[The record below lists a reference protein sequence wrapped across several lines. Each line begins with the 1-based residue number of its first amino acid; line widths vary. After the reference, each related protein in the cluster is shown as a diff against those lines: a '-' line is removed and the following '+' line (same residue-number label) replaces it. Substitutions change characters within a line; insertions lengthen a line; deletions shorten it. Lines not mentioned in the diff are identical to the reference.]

1 MPAIQPVRLKT
12 QSARLAEQ
20 FSDPRAF
27 SRHFT
32 LLLEEY
38 ADHTHRPGQA
48 GEPSPLL
55 PSFNTPPPVLRQV
68 WLAILPLISFHPQAA
83 LNLCDALWSYPA
95 LEHRLLAADILGQMP
110 VEHQAEV
117 INRVQ
122 LWTSA
127 DIEDCLVEALLER
140 SLVSMRLKSS
150 QVVADLAEHWLSGGD
165 AQQKQLGLRLLN
177 FMASDSS
184 FADLPV
190 IFRLLTPFLRSA
202 PRLYRPDIISLLNR
216 LILRSA
222 PEVAY
227 LFHQSLAA
235 TDNPDTPWLLR
246 QVIAGFPIELQAG
259 LRDSMRKK

>member
-12 QSARLAEQ
+12 QSARLAEH

-27 SRHFT
+27 SRHLT

-68 WLAILPLISFHPQAA
+68 WLAILPVISLYPQAA
-83 LNLCDALWSYPA
+83 LNLCDALWTHPA
-95 LEHRLLAADILGQMP
+95 LEHRLLAADILGQLP
-110 VEHQAEV
+110 VEHQAKV

-127 DIEDCLVEALLER
+127 GIEDRLVEALLER
-140 SLVSMRLKSS
+140 SLVGLRSKSS
-150 QVVADLAEHWLSGGD
+150 QVVADLAEYWLSGVD

-177 FMASDSS
+177 FMASDSYFS
-184 FADLPV
+184 DLPV

-202 PRLYRPDIISLLNR
+202 PPLLRPDIISLLNT
-216 LILRSA
+216 LITRSA
-222 PEVAY
+222 PETAY

-235 TDNPDTPWLLR
+235 TENPDTPWLLR
-246 QVIAGFPIELQAG
+246 QVITGFPPGLQVG
-259 LRDSMRKK
+259 LRDAIRKK

>member
-12 QSARLAEQ
+12 QAARLAEH
-20 FSDPRAF
+20 FSEPRAF
-27 SRHFT
+27 ARHLT
-32 LLLEEY
+32 LLLEGY
-38 ADHTHRPGQA
+38 ADHTHRPGQS

-55 PSFNTPPPVLRQV
+55 PSFNTPPPVIRQV
-68 WLAILPLISFHPQAA
+68 WLAILPLISLYPQAA
-83 LNLCDALWSYPA
+83 LNLCDALWTHPA
-95 LEHRLLAADILGQMP
+95 LEHRLLAADILGQLP

-122 LWTSA
+122 LWTRGGIA
-127 DIEDCLVEALLER
+127 DRLVEALLER
-140 SLVSMRLKSS
+140 SLVGLRSQSS
-150 QVVADLAEHWLSGGD
+150 QVVADLAEYWLSGVD

-184 FADLPV
+184 FSDLPV

-202 PRLYRPDIISLLNR
+202 PPLLRPDIISLLNS
-216 LILRSA
+216 LITRSA

-235 TDNPDTPWLLR
+235 AENPDTPWLLR
-246 QVIAGFPIELQAG
+246 QVITGFPPGLQVG
-259 LRDSMRKK
+259 LRDAIRKK

>member
-12 QSARLAEQ
+12 QSARLAEK

-32 LLLEEY
+32 LLLDEY

-68 WLAILPLISFHPQAA
+68 WRAILPLIPSYPQAA
-83 LNLCDALWSYPA
+83 LTLCDALWSYPG
-95 LEHRLLAADILGQMP
+95 LEHRLLAADILGQLP

-117 INRVQ
+117 IERVQ

-127 DIEDCLVEALLER
+127 DIEDRLVEALLER
-140 SLVSMRLKSS
+140 SLVGMRSKSS
-150 QVVADLAEHWLSGGD
+150 QVVADLAEYWLSGVD

-184 FADLPV
+184 YGDLPI

-202 PRLYRPDIISLLNR
+202 PPLLRPDIISLLNR
-216 LILRSA
+216 LIIRSA
-222 PEVAY
+222 PEVAF
-227 LFHQSLAA
+227 LFLQSLAA

-246 QVIAGFPIELQAG
+246 QVIARFPPELQAG
-259 LRDSMRKK
+259 LRVALRKK